1 MSPQFLKLI
10 MNPYI
15 MQIGTFCLRLSK
27 DFTNTNDQ
35 TLIPVFLWI
44 NSPCCEES
52 CIFKACKKS
61 VQYGR
66 ELMLFHILSHLSE
79 ITEELSCIIGYVAQ
93 IP

>member
-1 MSPQFLKLI
+1 M
-10 MNPYI
+10 
-15 MQIGTFCLRLSK
+15 
-27 DFTNTNDQ
+27 
-35 TLIPVFLWI
+35 
-44 NSPCCEES
+44 
-52 CIFKACKKS
+52 FKARKKS